1 MSGETEIKVYNRKQ
15 TGLVKLFFEVND
27 GQVQSVAVGDQVVTK
42 EQGFQ
47 FYVDDYVADQID
59 KCAFTMEEFT
69 PKLVLRE
76 GEELIIPTEEQRSEE
91 HTSELQSRGH
101 LVCRLLL
108 EKNKKN
114 R

>member
-76 GEELIIPTEEQRSEE
+76 GEELIIPTEEQERQKEIEE
-91 HTSELQSRGH
+91 
-101 LVCRLLL
+101 L
-108 EKNKKN
+108 EK
-114 R
+114 RLRQLTGAE